1 MVFRKLRERFG
12 IDAGEYMLSLCGAR
26 APFAPAGAHH

>member
-12 IDAGEYMLSLCGAR
+12 IDAGEYMLSLCGAQALFR
-26 APFAPAGAHH
+26 LLAQ

>member
-12 IDAGEYMLSLCGAR
+12 IDAGEYMLSLCGVQALV
-26 APFAPAGAHH
+26 APS